1 MSVPTIITSTMEL
14 YSSSINLIRRL
25 IVLFVLVSRISFG
38 FIKIGGHFAQAEY
51 NTSNNISNRII
62 NACDSHLLNIGNGS
76 SGIITLQSAHNPCSI
91 FLTGPRGKSILLEF
105 DEVDDNTFQYL
116 FVERQDILSRRCNG
130 RLVVFTSPPVRCN
143 AIFNY
148 SRLLLHLKGR
158 VSLQLQPITNNDS
171 TSHQC
176 LSSYRCNST
185 CLQVPGTCNNI
196 KIYHRISHCPVVSN
210 PQLSL
215 NQVQNVT
222 TCLFTCPPGCT
233 CTLHKHEVTA
243 KCGDRQETKTFIVY
257 PDDLKGLHL
266 GSKRIHSLSSDAF
279 EGLNNLK
286 ELSLFNNSLAL
297 LPSDVFNHNINMKWL
312 DLSHNQIEKL
322 QPFLFQKLTSL
333 DSINLG
339 HNTLSQLEPGTFGGM
354 YSLNGLFLN
363 NNQLKKLNPGI
374 FRGTPNLKWLN
385 LASNGLTD
393 LQSGLFD
400 GLTFLQNLDLQDNN
414 LTLLEPADFRG
425 LDRLTVLQLQKNEI
439 KQLKADTFGS
449 LQGLA
454 FLNLEDNHLKKI
466 HKKAFKKLRNLVSLA
481 LTNNRLSQ
489 FEPGLFA
496 PLNNLRW
503 LNLDENYITD
513 LKPGMFWGLSFVEI
527 LLLQSNNITLLE
539 PGIFEG
545 IYNLQQLNMSH
556 NKLND
561 IQRGT
566 FKDLTNLRKLYLNGN
581 NLTILEQGMFEGLVS
596 LERLYLVR
604 NQISE
609 IHPGVFDGLHGL
621 GILYL
626 EGNNIK
632 DIRTGVFKDLPNL
645 NIIQLTNNQLSSLSR
660 NTFHDLHTL
669 HYLNLENNTLQKL
682 EDDFCKNC
690 DSLETLNIIGNPLQW
705 VKIASFSGLT
715 NSTQVLVDDHA
726 SCCFVEIANCTAQN
740 QRPVFLTC
748 ERLLP
753 KPILRICM
761 WILGMCALCGNTFV
775 LYTRLR
781 QRRDREKVQS
791 LLIIHLSCSDL
802 LMGVYMLILTSADVH
817 FGVYFPSHA
826 SAWRGGQ
833 TCQLASVLSVLS
845 SEASVF
851 FLTLISIDRLLGV
864 KFPFSRFRLDLQ
876 STKIVTSALWMFALT
891 ISTMPLLLSRINTDI
906 YDVSEVC
913 IGLPMARKS
922 VTESKNRSVLL
933 SRFYTKRI
941 QVEVTENLDTEPGMY
956 YSIAIFIGLNL
967 LCFVIIVI
975 CYVLIFLTVKR
986 SSRRAGRQRERDEE
1000 MRMAVKMAIIVM
1012 TDFLCWMPV
1021 IITGILVQSGAIE
1034 ISPVLYAWMV
1044 TFVLPINSSVNPF
1057 MYTIATATSDR
1068 FQKQRPLHRI
1078 NSVINYSH
1086 DQKTINKSSS
1096 DSNSIRVKY
1105 KDISSSQSR
1114 TDDTNKTSI
1123 SQTVEMS

>member
-1 MSVPTIITSTMEL
+1 MSVTTVIASTMEL
-14 YSSSINLIRRL
+14 YSSSIYLIHQV
-25 IVLFVLVSRISFG
+25 IVLFVMVSRISIG
-38 FIKIGGHFAQAEY
+38 FVKIGGHFAQAEY
-51 NTSNNISNRII
+51 NVSNNVSNRII
-62 NACDSHLLNIGNGS
+62 NACDSHLLNIGNDS
-76 SGIITLQSAHNPCSI
+76 SGTITLQSAQTPCSI
-91 FLTGPRGKSILLEF
+91 FLTGPRGKSILLDFNEA
-105 DEVDDNTFQYL
+105 DDSTFQYL

-130 RLVVFTSPPVRCN
+130 RFVVFTSPPVQCN
-143 AIFNY
+143 AIFSY

-158 VSLQLQPITNNDS
+158 ITLQLQPITNNDS
-171 TSHQC
+171 TIHQC
-176 LSSYRCNST
+176 IPSYQCNSS

-196 KIYHRISHCPVVSN
+196 KIYHRISHCPVVSDT
-210 PQLSL
+210 QLSL

-222 TCLFTCPPGCT
+222 TCLFTCPTECI
-233 CTLHKHEVTA
+233 CTLHKHEVTIM
-243 KCGDRQETKTFIVY
+243 CGHLETKTYIVY
-257 PDDLKGLHL
+257 PDNLKGLYL
-266 GSKRIHSLSSDAF
+266 GSKQIHSLSGDAF

-297 LPSDVFNHNINMKWL
+297 LPFGIFSHNTHMKWL
-312 DLSHNQIEKL
+312 DLSHNQIDMI

-339 HNTLSQLEPGTFGGM
+339 HNKLSQLELGTFGGIQ
-354 YSLNGLFLN
+354 SLNGLFLN

-374 FRGTPNLKWLN
+374 FQGAPNLKWLN
-385 LASNGLTD
+385 LANNGLTD
-393 LQSGLFD
+393 LQSGVFD
-400 GLTFLQNLDLQDNN
+400 GLTFLQNLNLQDNN
-414 LTLLEPADFRG
+414 LTLLEPANFRG
-425 LDRLTVLQLQKNEI
+425 LDRLTVLELQKNEI
-439 KQLKADTFGS
+439 KQLKADTFRS
-449 LQGLA
+449 VQGLA
-454 FLNLEDNHLKKI
+454 FLNLDNNHLKKI
-466 HKKAFKKLRNLVSLA
+466 HKKAFKKLKNLVSLS
-481 LTNNRLSQ
+481 LTKNQLSQ
-489 FEPGLFA
+489 FEPGLFS

-503 LNLDENYITD
+503 LNLDDNHITD
-513 LKPGMFWGLSFVEI
+513 LKPGMFRGLSLVEI
-527 LLLQSNNITLLE
+527 LLLQHNNITSLE
-539 PGIFEG
+539 PGVFEG

-566 FKDLTNLRKLYLNGN
+566 FKDLTNLRKLFLNGN
-581 NLTILEQGMFEGLVS
+581 NLTILEQGMFEGLPS

-609 IHPGVFDGLHGL
+609 IHQGVFDGLHGL
-621 GILYL
+621 EILYL
-626 EGNNIK
+626 EGNDIK
-632 DIRTGVFKDLPNL
+632 DIRSSVFKDLPSL
-645 NIIQLTNNQLSSLSR
+645 NIIQLTNNQLSSLST
-660 NTFHDLHTL
+660 NTFQDLHSL

-705 VKIASFSGLT
+705 VKIASFSALT

-726 SCCFVEIANCTAQN
+726 TCCFVEIANCTAQN

-761 WILGMCALCGNTFV
+761 WILGMCALCGNIFV

-791 LLIIHLSCSDL
+791 LLIIHLSFSDL
-802 LMGVYMLILTSADVH
+802 LMGVYMLILTSADLH

-826 SAWRGGQ
+826 NGWRGGQ

-876 STKIVTSALWMFALT
+876 STKIVTSALWIFALT
-891 ISTMPLLLSRINTDI
+891 LSTMPLLLSRINTDI

-1000 MRMAVKMAIIVM
+1000 IRMAAKMAIIVL

-1021 IITGILVQSGAIE
+1021 IITGILVQSNVIE

-1068 FQKQRPLHRI
+1068 FHKQRPLHRI
-1078 NSVINYSH
+1078 NSVINYSQ
-1086 DQKTINKSSS
+1086 DQRTINKSSS
-1096 DSNSIRVKY
+1096 ESNSIRVKY
-1105 KDISSSQSR
+1105 KDVSSSQSR
-1114 TDDTNKTSI
+1114 TDDTNKTSV
-1123 SQTVEMS
+1123 SQNVEMF